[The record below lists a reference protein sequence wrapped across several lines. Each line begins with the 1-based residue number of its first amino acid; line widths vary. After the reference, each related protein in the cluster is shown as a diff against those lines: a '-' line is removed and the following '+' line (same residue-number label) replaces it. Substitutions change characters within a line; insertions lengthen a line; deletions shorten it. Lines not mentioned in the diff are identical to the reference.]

1 MKSTRWA
8 SVLLTIPFLFTTLSG
23 CSSSNSTSD
32 TQTQIKEENISDS
45 TIVWEV
51 PVSGAKSAW
60 EASLNQLL
68 EEKGAKYRIEI
79 REYID
84 YTTDNELNAT
94 EIISDLKE
102 NKRAADVISIPPT
115 VSVSTDNKFTQTV
128 YPFEDM
134 VQEKL
139 LEPLDDYLKSEQA
152 KSLSDF
158 ILPDEWEWGK
168 IDGTT
173 YKLSQYVYD
182 YHGTMYNKE
191 LLDKYGISTDSLSV
205 NPFENKE
212 IFEKIRDSENVI
224 PYLTNAS
231 NALNLNWWSGVGGC
245 PLLVYQANGTLTNVF
260 DTEEFRAYLS
270 NVQKFRQ
277 EQLIQFN
284 DESEDNFAKSF
295 FARDTIVP
303 AEYADQAYTTT
314 YEYTNTGVNTSIDV
328 VVIPDASSP
337 CCGFEGGDAGTG
349 IASWSKKKDKAFD
362 FLVRLYTD
370 ADIAKLINQEND
382 SLMGFPAYYS
392 NKALLQTTNG
402 TSLLSLMRQ
411 TYTDIE
417 KDLPAGF
424 RFDSTDVQDEMNAV
438 QETLGNLY
446 FSSAPDEVQ
455 DLFFGDCNNVDTS
468 LSTVQKTMDD
478 AGMSKIL
485 TEAQSQLIAFQQQ
498 RGDTP

>member
-1 MKSTRWA
+1 MKLILRV
-8 SVLLTIPFLFTTLSG
+8 SVLFTIPFFLTTLSG
-23 CSSSNSTSD
+23 CSSSNSSNA
-32 TQTQIKEENISDS
+32 QTQVREESVSDK

-68 EEKGAKYRIEI
+68 EDKDVEYRVEI

-84 YTTDNELNAT
+84 HTTNDELNAS
-94 EIISDLKE
+94 EIISDLKK
-102 NKRAADVISIPPT
+102 NKRATDVISIPPT
-115 VSVSTDNKFTQTV
+115 VSVLMDNKSTQTV
-128 YPFEDM
+128 YPFENM
-134 VQEKL
+134 VQEEL
-139 LEPLDDYLKSEQA
+139 LEPLDNYLNSEQA
-152 KSLSDF
+152 KNLSDC

-168 IDGTT
+168 INGTT

-182 YHGTMYNKE
+182 YHGTIYNKK
-191 LLDKYGISTDSLSV
+191 LLDKYEIPIDSLSID
-205 NPFENKE
+205 PFENKK
-212 IFEKIRDSENVI
+212 IFEKIRDNEDVI

-231 NALNLNWWSGVGGC
+231 NALNLNWWSEVGGC
-245 PLLVYQANGTLTNVF
+245 PLLVCQPNGTLTNVF
-260 DTEEFRAYLS
+260 STEEFRSYLS
-270 NVQKFRQ
+270 NVQEFRQ
-277 EQLIQFN
+277 ENLIQFN
-284 DESEDNFAKSF
+284 DESEDNSTKSF

-303 AEYADQAYTTT
+303 AEHIDKAYTTT
-314 YEYTNTGVNTSIDV
+314 YEYTNNGVDTSIDV
-328 VVIPDASSP
+328 VVIPDSSSP

-370 ADIAKLINQEND
+370 VDIVKLINQEND
-382 SLMGFPAYYS
+382 SLIGFPAYCS

-411 TYTDIE
+411 TYTDFE

-424 RFDSTDVQDEMNAV
+424 RFDSTNVQNQMNTVQDS
-438 QETLGNLY
+438 LGNLY

-455 DLFFGDCNNVDTS
+455 SLFFGDFDNIKTT

-478 AGMSKIL
+478 AGMPKIL
-485 TEAQSQLIAFQQQ
+485 AEAQAQLTAFQQQ
-498 RGDTP
+498 GGNLP